1 MPIVV
6 LRTQGE
12 GGTVISRY
20 PIPHATTPESNPTTP
35 HVRACEAFV
44 AAAHVQLSVPR
55 VIVEL
60 SHVKLGVEV
69 VKLCRP
75 RIHPAHM

>member
-1 MPIVV
+1 M
-6 LRTQGE
+6 
-12 GGTVISRY
+12 
-20 PIPHATTPESNPTTP
+20 
-35 HVRACEAFV
+35 